1 MSFFW
6 GCLAVKKIEE
16 ENIAFGVLSLLFDN
30 FKNFHFC
37 NLY

>member
-6 GCLAVKKIEE
+6 WCLAVKKIEE

-30 FKNFHFC
+30 FNFFHIC
-37 NLY
+37 ILY